1 MLHKRKDHLWQR
13 QAARSANVHPAP
25 TAQSTPPWTQHPTL
39 TALHPSLQITA
50 DCWALLAA
58 PDGTSRKEH
67 YLPKG
72 EREPDTAYRKRLDAA
87 RPSGFFRDALRTYAG
102 MLSRGSWLSLPAS
115 LSSVLTDVDGRGT
128 DLGVFL
134 AAVDLLVLR
143 DGAALVLVLPPE
155 HSWPSEGDRQE
166 ALRRGDRLS
175 LPRLQLVPRAN
186 CLYWELPVSYGLPGR
201 IIWREPVNRPMSAEP
216 VGSEGAVAEQI
227 NALLGDADAP
237 DRWHYRSLSLLTTG
251 DTTKGGTTK
260 GGAVTGLQLAH
271 HPVCADPQAT
281 SGWRCDDPVVTIFEG
296 IHRLPA
302 CWYTSDGSAFGEG
315 DLPHLGLAHQYLNH
329 FRCKSEYEE
338 LLSRTAL
345 PVGVR
350 KGMVDAMGNSQAGPV
365 VLGPNTCMDLP
376 ADASFEFVEIRA
388 RSLAEHRAW
397 LQILD
402 DTMRRDA
409 LIPSQNRGAAR
420 TEMEISLTASQSYA
434 LLQAMAIQKA
444 SLFSTLLQHWCA
456 LTGEPLTPGAG
467 LQVTVSP
474 LTPPIQPQP
483 QVKEWIELFDKGVI
497 SREELRHQLAL
508 ATANAISSPTLDDSP
523 ATRAGEGSQAPEPR
537 SVDGSE
543 PLPLRQEESAAPAAA

>member
-1 MLHKRKDHLWQR
+1 VQVNKSL
-13 QAARSANVHPAP
+13 
-25 TAQSTPPWTQHPTL
+25 PWYEHSIL
-39 TALHPSLQITA
+39 TALHPSLQVTT

-58 PDGTSRKEH
+58 PDGSSRKEH

-72 EREPDTAYRKRLDAA
+72 EREPETAYHKRLEAA

-102 MLSRGSWLSLPAS
+102 MLSRGSWISLPAS
-115 LSSVLTDVDGRGT
+115 LTSVLTDVDGRGT

-134 AAVDLLVLR
+134 AAADLLVLR

-175 LPRLQLVPRAN
+175 LPRLQLVPRSN
-186 CLYWELPVSYGLPGR
+186 CLNWELPVSYGLPGR
-201 IIWREPVNRPMSAEP
+201 IIWREPVNRPSSAEP
-216 VGSEGAVAEQI
+216 PASEGAVTEQI
-227 NALLGDADAP
+227 QALLSDADAP
-237 DRWHYRSLSLLTTG
+237 DRWHYRSLQLLTG
-251 DTTKGGTTK
+251 DTTKGGTI
-260 GGAVTGLQLAH
+260 TGLQLAH

-281 SGWRCDDPVVTIFEG
+281 SGWRCDEPVATTYEG

-350 KGMVDAMGNSQAGPV
+350 KGMVDAIGNSQAGPV

-376 ADASFEFVEIRA
+376 SDASFEFVEIRA

-456 LTGEPLTPGAG
+456 LTGEHLDPGAG

-483 QVKEWIELFDKGVI
+483 QVKEWIELFDKDVI

-523 ATRAGEGSQAPEPR
+523 ATRAGEGSDFPEPR
-537 SVDGSE
+537 APESSA
-543 PLPLRQEESAAPAAA
+543 PMPLRQEESAAPAAA

>member
-1 MLHKRKDHLWQR
+1 
-13 QAARSANVHPAP
+13 
-25 TAQSTPPWTQHPTL
+25 
-39 TALHPSLQITA
+39 
-50 DCWALLAA
+50 
-58 PDGTSRKEH
+58 
-67 YLPKG
+67 
-72 EREPDTAYRKRLDAA
+72 
-87 RPSGFFRDALRTYAG
+87 
-102 MLSRGSWLSLPAS
+102 
-115 LSSVLTDVDGRGT
+115 VLTDVDGRGT

-134 AAVDLLVLR
+134 AAADLLVLR
-143 DGAALVLVLPPE
+143 DGAAMVLVLPPD

-186 CLYWELPVSYGLPGR
+186 CLNWELPVSYGLPGR
-201 IIWREPVNRPMSAEP
+201 IVWREPLNRPTSVETP
-216 VGSEGAVAEQI
+216 CTEGAVTEQI

-237 DRWHYRSLSLLTTG
+237 DRWHYRSLQLLTTG
-251 DTTKGGTTK
+251 DTTKGETAR

-271 HPVCADPQAT
+271 HPVCADPQAPT
-281 SGWRCDDPVVTIFEG
+281 GWRCDAPVVITYKG

-376 ADASFEFVEIRA
+376 SDASFEFVEIRA
-388 RSLAEHRAW
+388 RSLVEHRAW

-456 LTGEPLTPGAG
+456 LTGEPLDPVAG
-467 LQVTVSP
+467 LQVTLSP

-523 ATRAGEGSQAPEPR
+523 ATRAGEGSRAPEPR
-537 SVDGSE
+537 APESSA
-543 PLPLRQEESAAPAAA
+543 PLPHRQEESAAPAAA

>member
-1 MLHKRKDHLWQR
+1 MIPVAKPPV
-13 QAARSANVHPAP
+13 ATSN
-25 TAQSTPPWTQHPTL
+25 SPWTQHPSL
-39 TALHPSLQITA
+39 TALQPSLQITA
-50 DCWALLAA
+50 DCWALLVA
-58 PDGTSRKEH
+58 PDGSSRKEQ

-72 EREPDTAYRKRLDAA
+72 EREPETAYRKRLDAA

-102 MLSRGSWLSLPAS
+102 MLSRGSWISLPGS

-134 AAVDLLVLR
+134 ASADLLVLR

-175 LPRLQLVPRAN
+175 LPRLQLVLRAN
-186 CLYWELPVSYGLPGR
+186 CLNWELPVSYGLPGR
-201 IIWREPVNRPMSAEP
+201 IVWREPVNRPISAETAD
-216 VGSEGAVAEQI
+216 SDGAVTEQI

-237 DRWHYRSLSLLTTG
+237 DRWHYRSLQLLIAE
-251 DTTKGGTTK
+251 D
-260 GGAVTGLQLAH
+260 AVTGLQLAH

-281 SGWRCDDPVVTIFEG
+281 SGWRCDEPVVTTFDG

-315 DLPHLGLAHQYLNH
+315 DLPHLGLGHQYLNH

-483 QVKEWIELFDKGVI
+483 QVKEWIELYDKGVI
-497 SREELRHQLAL
+497 NREELRHQLAL

-537 SVDGSE
+537 APESSAPV
-543 PLPLRQEESAAPAAA
+543 PLRQEESAAPAAA

>member
-1 MLHKRKDHLWQR
+1 MATVNSCVSVVICTAESASLWGK
-13 QAARSANVHPAP
+13 SPAL
-25 TAQSTPPWTQHPTL
+25 ASL
-39 TALHPSLQITA
+39 RDALQITA
-50 DCWALLAA
+50 DCWSLLAA
-58 PDGTSRKEH
+58 PDGSSRKEH

-102 MLSRGSWLSLPAS
+102 MLSRGSWVNLPPSLG
-115 LSSVLTDVDGRGT
+115 SVMTDVDGRGT

-134 AAVDLLVLR
+134 AAADLLVLR
-143 DGAALVLVLPPE
+143 DGAALVLVLPPD

-186 CLYWELPVSYGLPGR
+186 CLNWELPVTYGLPGR
-201 IIWREPVNRPMSAEP
+201 IVWREPVTQAPSSNADTAD
-216 VGSEGAVAEQI
+216 GHWTAGAVQEQI
-227 NALLGDADAP
+227 QALLGDADAP
-237 DRWHYRSLSLLTTG
+237 DRWLYRSLALLTSG
-251 DTTKGGTTK
+251 ENVSGM
-260 GGAVTGLQLAH
+260 QLAY
-271 HPVCADPQAT
+271 HPVCIDPQA
-281 SGWRCDDPVVTIFEG
+281 SRGWRFEDPVARTFEG
-296 IHRLPA
+296 IQRLPA
-302 CWYTSDGSAFGEG
+302 CWYTSDGSAFGDGE
-315 DLPHLGLAHQYLNH
+315 LPHLGLAHQYLNH

-376 ADASFEFVEIRA
+376 GDASFEFVEIRA

-456 LTGEPLTPGAG
+456 LTGEQLTPGAG

-508 ATANAISSPTLDDSP
+508 ATANAISSHTLDDSP
-523 ATRAGEGSQAPEPR
+523 ATRAGEGGTKPGGKSPAPTGREVTP
-537 SVDGSE
+537 SE
-543 PLPLRQEESAAPAAA
+543 PLRQQEAAAASAA

>member
-1 MLHKRKDHLWQR
+1 MLLASKP
-13 QAARSANVHPAP
+13 QAASSHTLWAP
-25 TAQSTPPWTQHPTL
+25 HPTL
-39 TALHPSLQITA
+39 TALQPSLQITV

-58 PDGTSRKEH
+58 PDGTSRKEQ

-72 EREPDTAYRKRLDAA
+72 EREPETAYRKRLDAA

-102 MLSRGSWLSLPAS
+102 MLSRGSWISLPAS

-134 AAVDLLVLR
+134 AAADLLVLR

-186 CLYWELPVSYGLPGR
+186 CLNWEMPVSYGLPVR
-201 IIWREPVNRPMSAEP
+201 IIWREPVNRPISAEP
-216 VGSEGAVAEQI
+216 PGTEGAVAEQI

-237 DRWHYRSLSLLTTG
+237 DRWHYRSLQLLTAG
-251 DTTKGGTTK
+251 D
-260 GGAVTGLQLAH
+260 AVTGLQLAH

-281 SGWRCDDPVVTIFEG
+281 SGWRCDEPVATTYEG

-315 DLPHLGLAHQYLNH
+315 DLPHLSLAHQYLNH

-456 LTGEPLTPGAG
+456 LTGEPLDPGAG

-523 ATRAGEGSQAPEPR
+523 ATKAGEGSA
-537 SVDGSE
+537 
-543 PLPLRQEESAAPAAA
+543 AAPAVSPRPPRQEQADAAAVAA

>member
-1 MLHKRKDHLWQR
+1 MYLLARASSYR
-13 QAARSANVHPAP
+13 RTRVSVPSNPISAAATIHAPWAPHP
-25 TAQSTPPWTQHPTL
+25 SL
-39 TALHPSLQITA
+39 TALRDSLQITA

-58 PDGTSRKEH
+58 PDGSSRKEH

-72 EREPDTAYRKRLDAA
+72 EREPESAYRKRLDAA

-102 MLSRGSWLSLPAS
+102 MLSRGSWISLPAS

-134 AAVDLLVLR
+134 AAADLLVLR
-143 DGAALVLVLPPE
+143 DGAALVLVLPPD

-186 CLYWELPVSYGLPGR
+186 CLNWELPVSYGPPGR
-201 IIWREPVNRPMSAEP
+201 IIWREPVNRPISPDAP
-216 VGSEGAVAEQI
+216 GSEGAVTEQI
-227 NALLGDADAP
+227 NALLGDADTP
-237 DRWHYRSLSLLTTG
+237 DRWLYRSLSLLTSG
-251 DTTKGGTTK
+251 D
-260 GGAVTGLQLAH
+260 AVTGMQVAH
-271 HPVCADPQAT
+271 HPVCIDPQAS
-281 SGWRCDDPVVTIFEG
+281 SGWRCEETVASTFEG

-302 CWYTSDGSAFGEG
+302 CWYTSDGSAFGDGE
-315 DLPHLGLAHQYLNH
+315 LPHLGLAHQYLNH

-456 LTGEPLTPGAG
+456 LTGEQLTPGAG

-523 ATRAGEGSQAPEPR
+523 ATRAGEGGTKPGGKAPAPTGLEATPP
-537 SVDGSE
+537 E
-543 PLPLRQEESAAPAAA
+543 NLRQQEAAAASAA

>member
-1 MLHKRKDHLWQR
+1 
-13 QAARSANVHPAP
+13 
-25 TAQSTPPWTQHPTL
+25 L
-39 TALHPSLQITA
+39 T
-50 DCWALLAA
+50 
-58 PDGTSRKEH
+58 
-67 YLPKG
+67 
-72 EREPDTAYRKRLDAA
+72 
-87 RPSGFFRDALRTYAG
+87 RDI
-102 MLSRGSWLSLPAS
+102 
-115 LSSVLTDVDGRGT
+115 
-128 DLGVFL
+128 
-134 AAVDLLVLR
+134 
-143 DGAALVLVLPPE
+143 
-155 HSWPSEGDRQE
+155 
-166 ALRRGDRLS
+166 S
-175 LPRLQLVPRAN
+175 LPRLQLVPRTN
-186 CLYWELPVSYGLPGR
+186 CLNWELPVSYGLPGR
-201 IIWREPVNRPMSAEP
+201 IVWREPVNRPISAEP
-216 VGSEGAVAEQI
+216 AGSEGAVTEQI

-237 DRWHYRSLSLLTTG
+237 DRWHYRSLQLLTTG
-251 DTTKGGTTK
+251 DATMGGTAR

-271 HPVCADPQAT
+271 HPVCSDPQAT
-281 SGWRCDDPVVTIFEG
+281 SGWRCDDPVVTTYEG
-296 IHRLPA
+296 ITRLPA

-456 LTGEPLTPGAG
+456 LTGEVLTPGAG

-523 ATRAGEGSQAPEPR
+523 ATRVGESSPPPVA
-537 SVDGSE
+537 
-543 PLPLRQEESAAPAAA
+543 LRQEATEVAPAAA

>member
-1 MLHKRKDHLWQR
+1 MSI
-13 QAARSANVHPAP
+13 RSAIPLTQTAVSAPWQLHP
-25 TAQSTPPWTQHPTL
+25 SL
-39 TALHPSLQITA
+39 TALQSALQITA

-72 EREPDTAYRKRLDAA
+72 EREPETAYRKRLDAA

-102 MLSRGSWLSLPAS
+102 MLSRGSWISLPPS
-115 LSSVLTDVDGRGT
+115 LTSVLTDVDGRGT

-134 AAVDLLVLR
+134 AAADLLVLR
-143 DGAALVLVLPPE
+143 DGAVLVLVLPPE

-186 CLYWELPVSYGLPGR
+186 CLNWELPVSYGLPGR
-201 IIWREPVNRPMSAEP
+201 IIWREPVNRPISTE
-216 VGSEGAVAEQI
+216 VLGSEGAVTQQI
-227 NALLGDADAP
+227 QALLGDADSP
-237 DRWHYRSLSLLTTG
+237 DRWRYRSLQLLTG
-251 DTTKGGTTK
+251 
-260 GGAVTGLQLAH
+260 GGAITGLQLAH
-271 HPVCADPQAT
+271 HPVCADPQAS
-281 SGWRCDDPVVTIFEG
+281 SGWRCDEPEVTTYEG
-296 IHRLPA
+296 LSQLPA
-302 CWYTSDGSAFGEG
+302 CWYTSDGSGIGEG

-350 KGMVDAMGNSQAGPV
+350 KGMVDAMGNSRAGPV

-444 SLFSTLLQHWCA
+444 SLFSTLLQHWCS
-456 LTGEPLTPGAG
+456 LSGELLDPGAG

-523 ATRAGEGSQAPEPR
+523 ATRAGEVGLAPAPTAP
-537 SVDGSE
+537 V
-543 PLPLRQEESAAPAAA
+543 PLRQEETAAPAAS